1 MEMVMIAK
9 ETIEQLAR
17 DMGLTERP
25 EPLGDGLRAFEWNGQ
40 LVMVLDDRH
49 RPVRVD
55 LRCDSQLAGVLRE
68 RYESVLPS
76 SQLHPRKWNT
86 VICSGQLS
94 LPEVQDLVRHSFELV
109 QSEQAADES

>member
-1 MEMVMIAK
+1 MIAK

-55 LRCDSQLAGVLRE
+55 LRV
-68 RYESVLPS
+68 
-76 SQLHPRKWNT
+76 
-86 VICSGQLS
+86 
-94 LPEVQDLVRHSFELV
+94 
-109 QSEQAADES
+109 